1 MELDSRHTASVSI
14 NGESIRRIREDKRLT
29 QLYVAKVVGVTTDTV
44 SRWEN
49 NRYPTIRRDNALKL
63 AEALEVELDEILK
76 QEDPPEEVVVEEEAI
91 PRKRPWPLVIVL
103 TILLLLV
110 IISLL
115 STNSNQ
121 PPQIQAKRFLAPYA
135 APGSRVL
142 IRVQISSDKPLKGM
156 ILREEFPV
164 GWKLVASEPP
174 ASSLDNEI
182 GKARWIFRKPQLRTA
197 VAYLLEVPKDVEL
210 ASSVELSG
218 ELIANPDGQRTAI
231 PLQTDGKMEVQ
242 PLHWADT
249 NGNLIIEDLEILEV
263 SNLLDETGQLHLDW
277 DRIESIWD
285 AGGYQWHTEK
295 AEFVPLYQAE
305 SPPESKTSTE
315 HADMAQ

>member
-1 MELDSRHTASVSI
+1 MMELDSRHTASVAI
-14 NGESIRRIREDKRLT
+14 DGESIRRIREEKRLT

-63 AEALEVELDEILK
+63 AEALEVELDQILK
-76 QEDPPEEVVVEEEAI
+76 QEDPPEPAAVEDEI
-91 PRKRPWPLVIVL
+91 VPRKRPWPL
-103 TILLLLV
+103 
-110 IISLL
+110 IISLGL
-115 STNSNQ
+115 LLMIAVVALFSRNSHQ

-142 IRVQISSDKPLKGM
+142 IRVQLSSDKPLKGM
-156 ILREEFPV
+156 ILREQYPV

-182 GKARWIFRKPQLRTA
+182 GKARWIFRKPQLQTS
-197 VAYLLEVPKDVEL
+197 VAYLLEVPKDSKV
-210 ASSVELSG
+210 ASSVQLKG

-231 PLQTDGKMEVQ
+231 PLQTVGKMEVQ

-277 DRIESIWD
+277 DRIESLWD
-285 AGGYQWHTEK
+285 AGGYQWHAEK
-295 AEFVPLYQAE
+295 SEFVPLYQVT
-305 SPPESKTSTE
+305 PQTDKQTLN
-315 HADMAQ
+315 